1 MPFYAIWKP
10 SDANPRVV
18 ALPDLEGGAAVSDE
32 ALRSELTTVAEMA
45 TSLDSESYRRSRL
58 QEAAAD
64 RLKYKAAMNW
74 LDARRDSLGSR
85 SPAEACEYLAGFD
98 RALAI
103 LLEANPVAAASS

>member
-1 MPFYAIWKP
+1 
-10 SDANPRVV
+10 
-18 ALPDLEGGAAVSDE
+18 
-32 ALRSELTTVAEMA
+32 MA

-74 LDARRDSLGSR
+74 LNARQDRLGSR
-85 SPAEACEYLAGFD
+85 SPVEACEDLAGFD

-103 LLEANPVAAASS
+103 LLEANPIDAAAS